1 MICLIGSLTKGVQ
14 KIRFHQ
20 NLISVW
26 QLQTECIC
34 LKNSTGIIESLFKF
48 FQHYEKQLLSIVPGG
63 IKMHLLLNEFQF
75 KPLQFMELFLYQQ
88 TRGQF

>member
-1 MICLIGSLTKGVQ
+1 M
-14 KIRFHQ
+14 
-20 NLISVW
+20 ISVW

-34 LKNSTGIIESLFKF
+34 LKNFIGIIESLFKF

-75 KPLQFMELFLYQQ
+75 ESLQFMELFLYQR
-88 TRGQF
+88 TDKRSVLILGAKRKV